1 LDVQDNRAAP
11 SRNIQRP
18 ESSMRIDQIELRI
31 VRLPLVRPFQTSSSR
46 KVHLDHIVVQLTAD
60 GVTGW
65 GECAS
70 PSDPYYCPETTETCW
85 HILRDFLTP
94 LVLGREWSTIDELT
108 GVYAH
113 VKGNR
118 FARAGLE
125 MACWDLLA
133 RTSGQPL
140 HSLLGGSRPEIL
152 SGVSLG
158 IEPRIET
165 LLDLIARYLEEG
177 YRRIKLKIAPGSDVD
192 VVRRVRDRYPAIPLQ
207 VDANSAYTLADLPA
221 LKELDQFGLLLIE
234 QPLADDDIID
244 HARLQESL
252 TTPICLDESIHSAA
266 DARKALDLGACR
278 VINIKVSRLGGLL
291 EAKRVHDLCYGR
303 GVPVWCGGMHEFGIG
318 RAANVAIASLP
329 GFTIPGDVS
338 GSDKYYA
345 EDLVAPPIVARLGAI
360 DVPVSAGLG
369 VEPIVARI
377 RARTLRQ
384 FLLSL

>member
-1 LDVQDNRAAP
+1 
-11 SRNIQRP
+11 
-18 ESSMRIDQIELRI
+18 MRVEQIELRI

-46 KVHLDHIVVQLTAD
+46 KDYLDHILVRVD
-60 GVTGW
+60 GDGATGW

-70 PSDPYYCPETTETCW
+70 PSEPYYCPETTETCW
-85 HILRDFLTP
+85 HILKDFLAP
-94 LVLGREWSTIDELT
+94 RVLGREWSTIEDVIGLV
-108 GVYAH
+108 GPI
-113 VKGNR
+113 KGNR

-133 RTSGQPL
+133 RARGEPL

-158 IEPRIET
+158 IECHLDV
-165 LLDLIARYLEEG
+165 LLELIARYLDEG
-177 YRRIKLKIAPGSDVD
+177 YRRIKLKIAPGWDVD
-192 VVRRVRDRYPAIPLQ
+192 VVRAVRHRFGDIALQ
-207 VDANSAYTLADLPA
+207 VDANSAYTLDDLPTLEA
-221 LKELDQFGLLLIE
+221 LDDFGLLLIE

-252 TTPICLDESIHSAA
+252 KTPICLDESIHSAA

-278 VINIKVSRLGGLL
+278 IINIKVSRLGGLL
-291 EAKRVHDLCYGR
+291 EAKRVHDHCYAR
-303 GVPVWCGGMHEFGIG
+303 NVPVWCGGMHEFGIG

-345 EDLVAPPIVARLGAI
+345 EDIVEPPIIAREGSIA
-360 DVPVSAGLG
+360 VSTNPGLG
-369 VEPIVARI
+369 VEPFEARI
-377 RARTLRQ
+377 RARTTRQ
-384 FLLSL
+384 LCLSK